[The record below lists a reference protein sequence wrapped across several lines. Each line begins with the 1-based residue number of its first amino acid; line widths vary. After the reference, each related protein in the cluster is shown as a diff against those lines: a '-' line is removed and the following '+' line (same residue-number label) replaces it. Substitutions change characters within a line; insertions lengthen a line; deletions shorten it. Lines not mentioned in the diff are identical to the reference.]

1 MSVKRKTARVKAQKP
16 REGAAGPDGSFR
28 EFARKLRAISPPL
41 KMFKTCALADEFPA
55 AHSWQEVRG
64 FLVRSG
70 AEHEAI
76 VGARMAWREFR
87 SKSV

>member
-1 MSVKRKTARVKAQKP
+1 
-16 REGAAGPDGSFR
+16 
-28 EFARKLRAISPPL
+28 
-41 KMFKTCALADEFPA
+41 MFKTCALGDEFPA

-76 VGARMAWREFR
+76 VGARMAWRDFR